1 MLNQKKVVF
10 VAPNSDV
17 AHDLKNYEA
26 IKLITHS
33 QEVEPVWACNK
44 TPVILEENADD
55 VKKQYPYLKL
65 PNYIFDQDHFIHF
78 CHDNGIECG
87 EYRSGTKHNTAEDH
101 CFLCAVALHHDANGN
116 PYPSL
121 ADFNRFTP
129 EVNDIIIYESDNF
142 YVKIEYG
149 CLIKGMVMIC
159 PKEHILSAARIP
171 NNQVAEYMQVMR
183 DVEFLLKAVYGDEP
197 VIFFE
202 HGSDPSGFS
211 SHKRSIVHAH
221 THVAWGVKFKQKYLD
236 MVCLKPV
243 SSLKVLYNTKYMSY
257 QEGCDGELLAVSDP
271 EVCVQRQYPR
281 QVIGEMLGIPNELT
295 NWRKEAFM
303 DNIIGT
309 FDDIYSYIVS
319 NRKFLCDRIIQA
331 TEGFIA
337 GYPLRNEAN
346 V

>member
-1 MLNQKKVVF
+1 MINQKNAVF

-17 AHDLKNYEA
+17 ASDLKNYEA
-26 IKLITHS
+26 IKLISTT
-33 QEVEPVWACNK
+33 QEVEQVWACNK
-44 TPVILEENADD
+44 TPVILEENADE
-55 VKKQYPYLKL
+55 VKKLYPTIML
-65 PNYIFDQDHFIHF
+65 PSYIFGQEYFINFSHE
-78 CHDNGIECG
+78 NGIECG
-87 EYRSGTKHNTAEDH
+87 EYRSGTKHNTAEDR
-101 CFLCAVALHHDANGN
+101 CFLCAVGRHHDSNGN

-121 ADFNRFTP
+121 AEFNRLTP
-129 EVNDIIIYESDNF
+129 EVNDVIIYESENF

-149 CLIKGMVMIC
+149 CMIKGMVMIC

-171 NNQVAEYMQVMR
+171 NNQMAEYTQVMR
-183 DVEFLLKAVYGDEP
+183 DVEFMLKAVYGDEP

-236 MVCLKPV
+236 MVCLKPI
-243 SSLKVLYNTKYMSY
+243 SSIKVLYNTKYLSY
-257 QEGCDGELLAVSDP
+257 QEGTDGELLAVFDP
-271 EVCVQRQYPR
+271 EVYVQRQYPR
-281 QVIGEMLGIPNELT
+281 QVIGEILGIPNELT

-319 NRKFLCDRIIQA
+319 NRKFLCNRIIKA
-331 TEGFIA
+331 TAGFVA
-337 GYPLRNEAN
+337 GYPLRNETN